1 MTMQIVNIRLCG
13 SRDVDWEVVKTL
25 NQMSSTT
32 EMDWSNTYDKYVE
45 LILENGD
52 KVVITE
58 KNILED
64 YYN

>member
-1 MTMQIVNIRLCG
+1 MQIVNIRLCG
-13 SRDVDWEVVKTL
+13 SRDVDWKVVKTL
-25 NQMSSTT
+25 SQMSSTT

>member
-1 MTMQIVNIRLCG
+1 MQIVNIRLCG
-13 SRDVDWEVVKTL
+13 SRDVDWGVVKTL
-25 NQMSSTT
+25 SQMSSTT

-58 KNILED
+58 NNILED

>member
-13 SRDVDWEVVKTL
+13 SRDVDWKVVKTL
-25 NQMSSTT
+25 SQMSSTT